1 MFLSMRAVLRVNYVP
16 QLETSKTVRL
26 DRFKEFLQMHHN
38 GKPQKPEEKAHLELL
53 DTSYFLT
60 V

>member
-26 DRFKEFLQMHHN
+26 DRFKENLQMHHN
-38 GKPQKPEEKAHLELL
+38 GKPQKPEEKAHLKLL
-53 DTSYFLT
+53 DTSYF
-60 V
+60 